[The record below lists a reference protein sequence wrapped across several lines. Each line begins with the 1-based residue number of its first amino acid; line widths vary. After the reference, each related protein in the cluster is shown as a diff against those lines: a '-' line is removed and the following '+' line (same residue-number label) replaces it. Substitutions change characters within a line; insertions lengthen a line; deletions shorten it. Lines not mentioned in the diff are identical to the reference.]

1 MSKKNII
8 TLTIAIILLIGAIAI
23 FLYMNS
29 LKSKNNN
36 TTTPE
41 ISQEENNPSFYF
53 YDIDGKK
60 FDLTNFSDKPTI
72 MLFWKSDVSSSFDM
86 IELLEK
92 YYDENK
98 NLVNFVTINVNEPDL
113 KIVQNVKT
121 AEFTIPMYFDTDST
135 VNTKYNV
142 DTLPHIFFIEEDGT
156 ISKEF
161 TSNITE
167 DAFTANLDLLEKNY

>member
-1 MSKKNII
+1 MNII
-8 TLTIAIILLIGAIAI
+8 
-23 FLYMNS
+23 
-29 LKSKNNN
+29 
-36 TTTPE
+36 
-41 ISQEENNPSFYF
+41 
-53 YDIDGKK
+53 
-60 FDLTNFSDKPTI
+60 
-72 MLFWKSDVSSSFDM
+72 FDM
-86 IELLEK
+86 DGLMFDTEKVVIKAWDYAGEKIGVGKAGFMVYKTLGMNRAASNNVWKEEFGDRYSEEGLRKYTKEFLKK